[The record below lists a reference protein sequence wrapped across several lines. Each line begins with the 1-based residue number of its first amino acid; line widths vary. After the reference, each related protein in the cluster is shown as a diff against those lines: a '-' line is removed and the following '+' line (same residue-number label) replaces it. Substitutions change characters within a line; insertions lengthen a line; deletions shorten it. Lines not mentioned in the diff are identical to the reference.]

1 MRSRQVSLITVA
13 DVNDDSL
20 VDVYDLQLLYETVN
34 GLIS

>member
-13 DVNDDSL
+13 AVNDDSL
-20 VDVYDLQLLYETVN
+20 VDVYDLQLLYEAVN